1 MRYTDFIDDVVAL
14 DPADER
20 ELFRRLDAG
29 VIADAILSGRFL
41 ATTPVTVSELNAI
54 SDDGAA
60 ARQKL
65 WRQMLAMVLTQAR
78 QAAATYRCSVE
89 DLIQAGCVG
98 LGEAVERY
106 DERRGARFST
116 VAWTWIRRRV
126 GEEVVRL
133 RGARSR
139 AAMRESAE
147 VARVEEELTTRCRQV
162 PTSEAI
168 AECMGKDVMWV
179 EQRRAECWEVDSNVL
194 EHVAAPQRRPVR
206 PELHLLAVLAG
217 QERQVVVLRHG
228 FEGEPMSFEAVGEEM
243 GMSASSVRR
252 IEQRALDRLR
262 RHLQQ
267 AGAA

>member
-14 DPADER
+14 DLADER

-54 SDDGAA
+54 SDDGAV
-60 ARQKL
+60 ARQEL

-147 VARVEEELTTRCRQV
+147 VARVE
-162 PTSEAI
+162 
-168 AECMGKDVMWV
+168 
-179 EQRRAECWEVDSNVL
+179 
-194 EHVAAPQRRPVR
+194 
-206 PELHLLAVLAG
+206 
-217 QERQVVVLRHG
+217 
-228 FEGEPMSFEAVGEEM
+228 
-243 GMSASSVRR
+243 
-252 IEQRALDRLR
+252 
-262 RHLQQ
+262 
-267 AGAA
+267 

>member
-1 MRYTDFIDDVVAL
+1 
-14 DPADER
+14 
-20 ELFRRLDAG
+20 
-29 VIADAILSGRFL
+29 
-41 ATTPVTVSELNAI
+41 
-54 SDDGAA
+54 
-60 ARQKL
+60 
-65 WRQMLAMVLTQAR
+65 
-78 QAAATYRCSVE
+78 
-89 DLIQAGCVG
+89 
-98 LGEAVERY
+98 
-106 DERRGARFST
+106 
-116 VAWTWIRRRV
+116 
-126 GEEVVRL
+126 
-133 RGARSR
+133 
-139 AAMRESAE
+139 MRESAE

>member
-1 MRYTDFIDDVVAL
+1 MRYADFIDGVVAL
-14 DPADER
+14 DPTDEH

-41 ATTPVTVSELNAI
+41 ATTPVTVTELTVI
-54 SDDGAA
+54 SADGAA
-60 ARQKL
+60 ARQAL

-78 QAAATYRCSVE
+78 QAASTHRCNLE
-89 DLIQAGCVG
+89 DLVQAGCVG
-98 LGEAVERY
+98 LGEAIERY

-116 VAWTWIRRRV
+116 VAWTWIRRRI

-147 VARVEEELTTRCRQV
+147 VARVEEELTVRSHQV
-162 PTSEAI
+162 PSSKDI
-168 AECMGKDVMWV
+168 AERMGKDIMWV
-179 EQRRAECWEVDSNVL
+179 ERRRGECWEIDSNLL
-194 EHVAAPQRRPVR
+194 EHVAAPQNQPVG
-206 PELHLLAVLAG
+206 LDSHLLTALPG
-217 QERQVVVLRHG
+217 QERHVVSLRHG
-228 FEGEPMSFEAVGEEM
+228 FEGDPMSYEAVGEEL

-252 IEQRALDRLR
+252 IEQRALGRLR
-262 RHLQQ
+262 RRLQQ

>member
-1 MRYTDFIDDVVAL
+1 M
-14 DPADER
+14 
-20 ELFRRLDAG
+20 
-29 VIADAILSGRFL
+29 
-41 ATTPVTVSELNAI
+41 
-54 SDDGAA
+54 
-60 ARQKL
+60 
-65 WRQMLAMVLTQAR
+65 
-78 QAAATYRCSVE
+78 
-89 DLIQAGCVG
+89 G

-147 VARVEEELTTRCRQV
+147 VARVEEELTTRSRQV

-179 EQRRAECWEVDSNVL
+179 EQRRAECWEVDSDVL
-194 EHVAAPQRRPVR
+194 EHVAAPRGRPVR

-217 QERQVVVLRHG
+217 QERQVVALRHG